1 MMLSMLATREDP
13 REGWLEM
20 ACAALKMRMRLMGIK
35 YQVFREEGESS
46 TGVARNAFRN
56 IQHHEL
62 GDEK

>member
-13 REGWLEM
+13 RQGWLEM
-20 ACAALKMRMRLMGIK
+20 ACAAFKMTMRLMEIN
-35 YQVFREEGESS
+35 YQAFRQEGESS

-56 IQHHEL
+56 IEHHEL